1 VASLLGNG
9 EAQDAWS
16 ARTRRIVC
24 SAFDGK
30 PDGRKH
36 QIAHRDGKG
45 WLEAEWT
52 EGATK
57 DTGIPADPDKQPE
70 PGAGVRASIVALK
83 PGNAGGAKGRR
94 KMNA

>member
-1 VASLLGNG
+1 MKDAS
-9 EAQDAWS
+9 
-16 ARTRRIVC
+16 
-24 SAFDGK
+24 DGK
-30 PDGRKH
+30 PDDGKR

-57 DTGIPADPDKQPE
+57 DTGIPVPDKQPE
-70 PGAGVRASIVALK
+70 PGTGVRASIVARK

-94 KMNA
+94 EVNAE